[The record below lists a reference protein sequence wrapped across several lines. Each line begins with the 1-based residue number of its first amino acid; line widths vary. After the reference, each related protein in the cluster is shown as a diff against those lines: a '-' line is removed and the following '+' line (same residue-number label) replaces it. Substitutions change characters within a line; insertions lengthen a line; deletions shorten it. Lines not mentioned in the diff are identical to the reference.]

1 MIQSTVSSIA
11 PETGLRSAPTFRA
24 WQRSTVEHGL
34 LPVVAVA
41 GGRGKSTVARMV
53 DAIVNAALLRSATW
67 TNLGVELRGRR
78 QRGEIGGWAVALS
91 RLAESSLDIAL
102 QEMHWSTINAV
113 GLPHA
118 SYPVIALTNL
128 NGVSEHQPPSNGDAE
143 SLRGALRAASAAH
156 HLGTVVASAD
166 DSGLYDAARTTQ
178 AQLVVTALAR
188 ESPSPPRSPAGRGTG
203 GLDRER
209 LRAWRQFHQ
218 FAVVLPRE
226 RSRCAHSTAA
236 SSSKLPMHSPPL
248 PLQARSASTTR
259 PFARRLARFRTTADI
274 LPGSFNTYA
283 TGGYRVVID
292 SLAPSWHVRMLLRA
306 VNPGNHRRQ
315 VTVIGDLDGLP
326 SYDVREVGRL
336 LGRHAGAIVL
346 HSNQDPAADRR
357 VPARNRRKRIS
368 ADRDPSA
375 DRAPRAQPG
384 VADCAG
390 DDIALILTNV
400 DPGAAIRAV
409 ERIAS
414 T

>member
-188 ESPSPPRSPAGRGTG
+188 ESPV
-203 GLDRER
+203 
-209 LRAWRQFHQ
+209 LRAH
-218 FAVVLPRE
+218 
-226 RSRCAHSTAA
+226 
-236 SSSKLPMHSPPL
+236 
-248 PLQARSASTTR
+248 LQAGGQAVWIENDYVRGGSSTNSLSFCHVNDLECALNGSVQFEVANALTAIAIASAVGIDHKTICE
-259 PFARRLARFRTTADI
+259 ALARFRTTADI

-346 HSNQDPAADRR
+346 HSNKDQRRIDEFRRGIAANEFPPIVIHLPTERR
-357 VPARNRRKRIS
+357 ALNRALRTV
-368 ADRDPSA
+368 
-375 DRAPRAQPG
+375 RA
-384 VADCAG
+384 

>member
-188 ESPSPPRSPAGRGTG
+188 ESPV
-203 GLDRER
+203 
-209 LRAWRQFHQ
+209 LRAH
-218 FAVVLPRE
+218 
-226 RSRCAHSTAA
+226 
-236 SSSKLPMHSPPL
+236 
-248 PLQARSASTTR
+248 LQAGGQAVWIENDYVRGGSSTNSLS
-259 PFARRLARFRTTADI
+259 FCHVNDLECALNGSVQFEVANALTA
-274 LPGSFNTYA
+274 
-283 TGGYRVVID
+283 
-292 SLAPSWHVRMLLRA
+292 
-306 VNPGNHRRQ
+306 
-315 VTVIGDLDGLP
+315 
-326 SYDVREVGRL
+326 
-336 LGRHAGAIVL
+336 
-346 HSNQDPAADRR
+346 
-357 VPARNRRKRIS
+357 
-368 ADRDPSA
+368 
-375 DRAPRAQPG
+375 
-384 VADCAG
+384 
-390 DDIALILTNV
+390 IA
-400 DPGAAIRAV
+400 
-409 ERIAS
+409 IAS
-414 T
+414 AVGIDHKTISE